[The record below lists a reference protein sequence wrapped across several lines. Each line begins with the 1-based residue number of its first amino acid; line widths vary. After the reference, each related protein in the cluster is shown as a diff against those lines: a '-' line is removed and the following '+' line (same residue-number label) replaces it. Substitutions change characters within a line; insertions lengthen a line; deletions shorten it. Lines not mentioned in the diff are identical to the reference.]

1 MRKVLIFIAVLGIIL
16 LSGCVAPPE
25 KPVKDSK
32 LKQHPS
38 PQVDMV
44 YWKANHGSEI
54 ESGKASE
61 EDCKSCHNPANFCNK
76 CHAYVG
82 VRLIEGG
89 AAPAAAPSEE
99 KAEEGAAGTK
109 EEAAG
114 ETKEVA
120 LHGEGKC
127 DMCHEAPT
135 LADIRAGKHKLAF
148 EKYEGHKNFCKE
160 CHDVQTF
167 CSKCHELPA
176 IMKE

>member
-25 KPVKDSK
+25 KPVKDTT
-32 LKQHPS
+32 LKEHPS
-38 PQVDMV
+38 PKKDMV
-44 YWKANHGSEI
+44 YWKANHGNEI
-54 ESGKASE
+54 ESGAVSE
-61 EDCKSCHNPANFCNK
+61 EACMGCHQPEKFCNK

-99 KAEEGAAGTK
+99 KVEEGAAETK
-109 EEAAG
+109 EEAG

-135 LADIRAGKHKLAF
+135 LADIKAGKHKDAF

-167 CSKCHELPA
+167 CAKCHPLPE
-176 IMKE
+176 IMKQ